1 MNGPWEGA
9 AVESRVADLRAAL
22 ADSRFRRLLSV
33 RLVGQF
39 GDGALNAGLAAFVLF
54 SPERQSTAA
63 AVAASFAVLLL
74 PYSLIGPFAGV
85 FLDRWSRRQ
94 TLLVANCGRAIGA
107 VGLAAI
113 VAAGVADLRLGV
125 AALVVIGAN
134 RFILAALQAS
144 VPHTVDRQ
152 YLIGA
157 NAVGPTIGT
166 FASFLGGGAA
176 IGLRLLLGS
185 DDSAS
190 GVVVLL
196 AAGTYAL
203 AGLLALTMNRTLL
216 GPDQPVLLRLRE
228 AVTDVLRG
236 LGEGVE
242 HVWQRPAA
250 RDALAVMTGSRAMYG
265 LVTVQG
271 VLLFRAT
278 FNDVDDVDAGI
289 ASLGAAAGMAG
300 LGILIAALVTPRG
313 VRRCGPG
320 RWTGAVLAIAAA
332 AIVFGVLP
340 LAQVPLILAAA
351 PVAFAVQSTK
361 IVVDS
366 TLQRVCADS
375 FLGRVFSIYDLLF
388 NLALVGAAVAAA
400 LVLPDSG
407 VDRVIP
413 TIAAIGFAA
422 LAFWYPRTDATTAP
436 SRPT

>member
-1 MNGPWEGA
+1 M
-9 AVESRVADLRAAL
+9 ESRVADLRAAL
-22 ADSRFRRLLSV
+22 ADSRFRRLLAV

-74 PYSLIGPFAGV
+74 PYSFIGPFAGV

-94 TLLVANCGRAIGA
+94 TLLVANVGRAIGA
-107 VGLAAI
+107 IGLAAI

-125 AALVVIGAN
+125 AALIVIGAN
-134 RFILAALQAS
+134 RFILSALQAS
-144 VPHTVDRQ
+144 VPHTVEPQ

-166 FASFLGGGAA
+166 FASFIGGGAA
-176 IGLRLLLGS
+176 IGLRLVLGS
-185 DDSAS
+185 GDAASAA
-190 GVVVLL
+190 VVVV
-196 AAGTYAL
+196 ASVSYAL
-203 AGLLALTMNRTLL
+203 AGLLALTMARDLL
-216 GPDQPVLLRLRE
+216 GPDRPVQLRLQE
-228 AVTDVLRG
+228 AVADVLRG
-236 LGEGVE
+236 LGQGIT
-242 HVWQRPAA
+242 HIRQRPAA
-250 RDALAVMTGSRAMYG
+250 RDALTVMTGSRAMYG

-300 LGILIAALVTPRG
+300 LGILISALVTPRA
-313 VRRCGPG
+313 VRRWGAG
-320 RWTGAVLAIAAA
+320 HWTGAVLAGAAA
-332 AIVFGVLP
+332 AIVLGVLP
-340 LAQVPLILAAA
+340 LAELPLVLAAA

-366 TLQRVCADS
+366 TLQRTCADS
-375 FLGRVFSIYDLLF
+375 YLGRVFSIYDLLF
-388 NLALVGAAVAAA
+388 NFALVGAAVAAA

-413 TIAAIGFAA
+413 AIAAIGFAA
-422 LAFWYPRTDATTAP
+422 LAFWYPRADAADALR
-436 SRPT
+436 SKSS